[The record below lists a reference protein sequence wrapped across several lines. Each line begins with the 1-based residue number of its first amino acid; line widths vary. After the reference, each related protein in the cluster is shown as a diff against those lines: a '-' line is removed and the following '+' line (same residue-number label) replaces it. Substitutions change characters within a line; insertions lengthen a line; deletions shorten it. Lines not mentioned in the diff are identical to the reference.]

1 LPPLADPY
9 APEKQSDGKDAA
21 HRHHAGVCSHG
32 LAGDWMYV
40 MTEMSKRLANHRFL
54 HSRAPDHVLRDWSS
68 KARRHGLEYDIDP
81 AHYSR
86 LGLFLLPAKLVRQSL
101 TGKD

>member
-1 LPPLADPY
+1 VKESVPY

-40 MTEMSKRLANHRFL
+40 TARTARDESNEQDQCRIRG
-54 HSRAPDHVLRDWSS
+54 HVVEPWRTSHVERDQ
-68 KARRHGLEYDIDP
+68 A